1 MTVENSNSIDITISI
16 YETILFLLFNIIYL
30 MIGFI
35 LWHILW
41 VSRHGVEIP
50 NLISK
55 NTITYFSSRNFSL
68 VLKEIWE
75 RMWKLDPTYLTSA
88 IGYEAYNFLLY
99 QRTILSTLFT
109 FFLISTFLF
118 LCRIYGNIFF
128 PKEKDLQQFLS
139 VSNIFGIIL
148 ITFFHFR
155 SFANLKR
162 EAFHL
167 YYTRFMKMSEDK
179 DINWLSCRT
188 LHISGI
194 NPQERLT
201 SLMQTKLNVFL
212 SKSSSGKAL
221 DINFIPN
228 YNKLLKYEK
237 ERNEINDLRLLIT
250 HEKPFMRCLFSS
262 VYWSDNSMK
271 NELQKIQEKIDEIT
285 EEPVF
290 SSGHAFVCFDSL
302 TAAYKVMKEFK
313 NSPLM
318 RFKIRM
324 KNFVS
329 GVKENILGNKNNQL
343 VSGQKANS
351 TFQKFNEDYNIGSLD
366 DNYFIEENNEYEIKQ
381 NMNILVDQIIEPIDI
396 VWVNIG
402 GDRGLYV
409 FRRIFLNLLL
419 LLLLIFFTT
428 PMGFLGAFKKVDKY
442 KILEFKWLK
451 IIPFGYILVTYIVPL
466 LIICINLMLIFAIDY
481 ICRFEKHYTHSNY
494 QFAFFTKSFLYMLFN
509 YLLIPSLTLSYESLY
524 DIIKTNYK
532 NILHLLSQISS
543 VFDNSYFFIALII
556 QNGTYSF
563 VYYFLR
569 LDELMFNAFS
579 TQVSFYKRHF
589 INTGHAWHRNEE
601 DCFYFGY
608 FCAQYMVFYTICIVF
623 SNYNPIV
630 PLAGIYLF
638 LIRHFGDF
646 TSLLTVHL
654 NEIDSNGKFINKLVN
669 YAIIPVVIFQIFMIF
684 DCIINNKFIEA
695 GIVGIIM
702 IGSMVYYYFTYE
714 GDYMMAIYSYNKQL
728 DNYQNDLNLHKLSSS
743 GFNPKAPVSHNE
755 MIKWN
760 NRYRHPL
767 IIPAFV
773 NEEQNNNL
781 MPQSSFSKIIDYKPN
796 KKDEE
801 IFISPFDP
809 KNRSDE

>member
-1 MTVENSNSIDITISI
+1 MAAEAENPMESSFSI
-16 YETILFLLFNIIYL
+16 YETILFLLFNLLYL

-35 LWHILW
+35 LWDIFW
-41 VSRHGVEIP
+41 VTKHGVEIP

-68 VLKEIWE
+68 VLKEIWD
-75 RMWKLDPTYLTSA
+75 RMWELDATYLTSA

-99 QRTILSTLFT
+99 QRTILSTLFS
-109 FFLISTFLF
+109 FFLISIFLF
-118 LCRIYGNIFF
+118 LCRTYGHIFF
-128 PKEKDLQQFLS
+128 RKEKDLQEFLS
-139 VSNIFGIIL
+139 VTNIFGIIT
-148 ITFFHFR
+148 ITIFHFR
-155 SFANLKR
+155 SFAKLKR
-162 EAFHL
+162 EAFRL
-167 YYTRFMKMSEDK
+167 YYSRFMKMSENK
-179 DINWLSCRT
+179 DVNWLSCRT

-271 NELQKIQEKIDEIT
+271 NELKRVQEKIDEIT

-302 TAAYKVMKEFK
+302 TAAYKVMNEFK
-313 NSPLM
+313 SSPLM
-318 RFKIRM
+318 RFKLRM
-324 KNFVS
+324 KNFMS
-329 GVKENILGNKNNQL
+329 GVKDNILGGKNN
-343 VSGQKANS
+343 VIMSGQKDKS
-351 TFQKFNEDYNIGSLD
+351 TFQKFNEDYNIGSLE
-366 DNYFIEENNEYEIKQ
+366 DNYFFEENSENEIKE

-402 GDRGLYV
+402 GDKGLYV
-409 FRRIFLNLLL
+409 FRRLFLNLLL
-419 LLLLIFFTT
+419 LALLIFFTT
-428 PMGFLGAFKKVDKY
+428 PMGFISAFKKVDKY
-442 KILEFKWLK
+442 EILEFKWLK
-451 IIPFGYILVTYIVPL
+451 VIPFGYILVTYIVPL
-466 LIICINLMLIFAIDY
+466 TIIGINLMLIFAIDY

-494 QFAFFTKSFLYMLFN
+494 QFAFFTKSFVYMLFN

-532 NILHLLSQISS
+532 DILNLLLQVSS
-543 VFDNSYFFIALII
+543 IFDNSYFFIALII
-556 QNGTYSF
+556 QNGTVSF

-589 INTGHAWHRNEE
+589 INTGHSWHRNEE

-608 FCAQYMVFYTICIVF
+608 FCSQYLVFYTICLVF
-623 SNYNPIV
+623 ANFNPIL
-630 PLAGIYLF
+630 PLVGIYF
-638 LIRHFGDF
+638 FMIRHFGDF
-646 TSLLTVHL
+646 ASLLTVHL

-669 YAIIPVVIFQIFMIF
+669 YSIVPILIFHIFMIF
-684 DCIINNKFIEA
+684 DCINHDKFTEA
-695 GIVGIIM
+695 IIISFIM
-702 IGSMVYYYFTYE
+702 ITSISYFYFTYDA
-714 GDYMMAIYSYNKQL
+714 DYMMAIYSYNKQF
-728 DNYQNDLNLHKLSSS
+728 DNYQSDINLHKLSSS
-743 GFNPKAPVSHNE
+743 GFNPQAPVSHNE
-755 MIKWN
+755 LIKWT

-767 IIPAFV
+767 IIPAFI
-773 NEEQNNNL
+773 NEHENNDDF
-781 MPQSSFSKIIDYKPN
+781 MQSSYIQNPN
-796 KKDEE
+796 KKNSEE
-801 IFISPFDP
+801 IYVRPFEP
-809 KNRSDE
+809 KNRSNE

>member
-1 MTVENSNSIDITISI
+1 MAAESENPVESSFSI
-16 YETILFLLFNIIYL
+16 YETILFLLFNLLYL

-35 LWHILW
+35 LWDIFW
-41 VSRHGVEIP
+41 VTKHGVEIP

-68 VLKEIWE
+68 VLKEIWD
-75 RMWKLDPTYLTSA
+75 RMWKLDTTYLTSA

-99 QRTILSTLFT
+99 QRTILSTLFS
-109 FFLISTFLF
+109 FFLISIFLF
-118 LCRIYGNIFF
+118 LCRTYGHIFF
-128 PKEKDLQQFLS
+128 RKEKDLQEFLS
-139 VSNIFGIIL
+139 VTNIFGIIT
-148 ITFFHFR
+148 ITIFHFR
-155 SFANLKR
+155 SFAKLKR
-162 EAFHL
+162 EAFRL
-167 YYTRFMKMSEDK
+167 YYSRFMKMSENK
-179 DINWLSCRT
+179 DVNWLSCRT

-271 NELQKIQEKIDEIT
+271 NELKRVQEKIDEIT

-302 TAAYKVMKEFK
+302 TAAYKVMNEFK
-313 NSPLM
+313 SSPLM
-318 RFKIRM
+318 RFKLRM
-324 KNFVS
+324 KNFMS
-329 GVKENILGNKNNQL
+329 GVKDNILGGKNN
-343 VSGQKANS
+343 VIMSGQKDKS
-351 TFQKFNEDYNIGSLD
+351 TFQKFNEDYNIGSLE
-366 DNYFIEENNEYEIKQ
+366 DNYFFEENSENEIKE

-402 GDRGLYV
+402 GDKGLYV
-409 FRRIFLNLLL
+409 FRRLFLNLLL
-419 LLLLIFFTT
+419 LALLIFFTT
-428 PMGFLGAFKKVDKY
+428 PMGFISAFKKVDKY
-442 KILEFKWLK
+442 EILEFKWLK
-451 IIPFGYILVTYIVPL
+451 VIPFGYILVTYIVPL
-466 LIICINLMLIFAIDY
+466 SIIGINLILIFAIDY

-494 QFAFFTKSFLYMLFN
+494 QFAFFTKSFVYMLFN

-532 NILHLLSQISS
+532 DILNLLLQVSS
-543 VFDNSYFFIALII
+543 IFDNSYFFIALII
-556 QNGTYSF
+556 QNGTVSF

-589 INTGHAWHRNEE
+589 INTGHSWHRNEE

-608 FCAQYMVFYTICIVF
+608 FCSQYLVFYTICLVF
-623 SNYNPIV
+623 ANFNPIL
-630 PLAGIYLF
+630 PLVGIYF
-638 LIRHFGDF
+638 FMIRHFGDF
-646 TSLLTVHL
+646 ASLLTVHL

-669 YAIIPVVIFQIFMIF
+669 YSIVPILIFHIFMIF
-684 DCIINNKFIEA
+684 DCINHDKLTEA
-695 GIVGIIM
+695 IIISFIM
-702 IGSMVYYYFTYE
+702 ITSISYFYFTYDA
-714 GDYMMAIYSYNKQL
+714 DYMMAIYSYNKQF
-728 DNYQNDLNLHKLSSS
+728 DNYQSDINLHKLSSS
-743 GFNPKAPVSHNE
+743 GFNPQAPVSHNE
-755 MIKWN
+755 LIKWT

-767 IIPAFV
+767 IIPAFI
-773 NEEQNNNL
+773 NEHENNDDL
-781 MPQSSFSKIIDYKPN
+781 MQSSYIQNPN
-796 KKDEE
+796 KKNSEE
-801 IFISPFDP
+801 IYVRPFEP
-809 KNRSDE
+809 KNRSNE

>member
-1 MTVENSNSIDITISI
+1 MASPKPDDPVEINVGI
-16 YETILFLLFNIIYL
+16 YETLLFLLFNLIYL

-35 LWHILW
+35 FWHVLW
-41 VSRHGVEIP
+41 VTRHGVEIP

-75 RMWKLDPTYLTSA
+75 RMWKLDRNYLTSA

-99 QRTILSTLFT
+99 QRTILSTLFWY
-109 FFLISTFLF
+109 FLISIFLF
-118 LCRIYGNIFF
+118 LCRTYGHVFF
-128 PKEKDLQQFLS
+128 PKEKDLIQFLS
-139 VSNIFGIIL
+139 VSNITGILL

-155 SFANLKR
+155 GFAKLKK

-167 YYTRFMKMSEDK
+167 YFSRFMKMSENK
-179 DINWLSCRT
+179 DVNWLSCRT

-212 SKSSSGKAL
+212 SKSGSGKVL
-221 DINFIPN
+221 DITFIPN

-250 HEKPFMRCLFSS
+250 HEKPCMRCLFSS

-271 NELQKIQEKIDEIT
+271 NELQRIQEKIDEIT

-302 TAAYKVMKEFK
+302 TAAYKVMNEFK
-313 NSPLM
+313 SSPLM
-318 RFKIRM
+318 RFKLRM
-324 KNFVS
+324 KNFMS
-329 GVKENILGNKNNQL
+329 GVKENLLGGKSNEL
-343 VSGQKANS
+343 ISGQKAKS
-351 TFQKFNEDYNIGSLD
+351 TFQKFHEDYNIGSLE
-366 DNYFIEENNEYEIKQ
+366 DNYFFEENSEYEIKE
-381 NMNILVDQIIEPIDI
+381 NMNILVDQLIEPIDI

-402 GDRGLYV
+402 GDKGLYV
-409 FRRIFLNLLL
+409 FRRIFLNLSLI
-419 LLLLIFFTT
+419 LLLIFFTT
-428 PMGFLGAFKKVDKY
+428 PMGIVSAFKKVDKY
-442 KILEFKWLK
+442 QILEFKWLK
-451 IIPFGYILVTYIVPL
+451 VIPFGYILVTYIIPL
-466 LIICINLMLIFAIDY
+466 LIIGINLLLICAIDF

-494 QFAFFTKSFLYMLFN
+494 QFALFTKSFVYMLFN
-509 YLLIPSLTLSYESLY
+509 YLIIPSLTLSYESLY

-543 VFDNSYFFIALII
+543 VFDNYYFFIALII
-556 QNGTYSF
+556 QNGTVSF

-601 DCFYFGY
+601 DCFYYGY
-608 FCAQYMVFYTICIVF
+608 FCAQYMVFYSICIVF
-623 SNYNPIV
+623 ANFNPLL

-654 NEIDSNGKFINKLVN
+654 NEIDSNGKFINKIIN
-669 YAIIPVVIFQIFMIF
+669 YAIVPILLFQTFMIF
-684 DCIINNKFIEA
+684 DCINNDKFIEA
-695 GIVGIIM
+695 GIVGVIMLSSII
-702 IGSMVYYYFTYE
+702 YFYITYDS
-714 GDYMMAIYSYNKQL
+714 DYMMAIYSYNKQL
-728 DNYQNDLNLHKLSSS
+728 DNYENNNININSLSGS
-743 GFNPKAPVSHNE
+743 GFNIPSAVANNE
-755 MIKWN
+755 IIKWN
-760 NRYRHPL
+760 NKYRHPL
-767 IIPAFV
+767 IIPAF
-773 NEEQNNNL
+773 ESTENNNNII
-781 MPQSSFSKIIDYKPN
+781 QSSYPKDSVR
-796 KKDEE
+796 KKRRDEE
-801 IFISPFDP
+801 INVRPFEP
-809 KNRSDE
+809 RNRRDE

>member
-1 MTVENSNSIDITISI
+1 MAAETENPVESSFSI
-16 YETILFLLFNIIYL
+16 YETILFLLFNLLYL

-35 LWHILW
+35 LWDIFW
-41 VSRHGVEIP
+41 VTKHGVEIP

-68 VLKEIWE
+68 VLKEIWD
-75 RMWKLDPTYLTSA
+75 RMWELDATYLTSA

-99 QRTILSTLFT
+99 QRTILSTLFS
-109 FFLISTFLF
+109 FFLISIFLF
-118 LCRIYGNIFF
+118 LCRTYGHIFF
-128 PKEKDLQQFLS
+128 RKEKDLQEFLS
-139 VSNIFGIIL
+139 VINIFGIIT
-148 ITFFHFR
+148 ITIFHFR
-155 SFANLKR
+155 SFAKLKR
-162 EAFHL
+162 EAFRL
-167 YYTRFMKMSEDK
+167 YYSRFMKMSENK
-179 DINWLSCRT
+179 DVNWLSCRT

-271 NELQKIQEKIDEIT
+271 NELKRVQEKIDEIT

-302 TAAYKVMKEFK
+302 TAAYKVMNEFK
-313 NSPLM
+313 SSPLM
-318 RFKIRM
+318 RFKLRM
-324 KNFVS
+324 KNFMS
-329 GVKENILGNKNNQL
+329 GVKDNILGGKNN
-343 VSGQKANS
+343 VIISGQKDKS
-351 TFQKFNEDYNIGSLD
+351 TFQKFNEDYNIGSLE
-366 DNYFIEENNEYEIKQ
+366 DNYFFEENSENEIKE

-402 GDRGLYV
+402 GDKGLYV
-409 FRRIFLNLLL
+409 FRRLFLNLLL
-419 LLLLIFFTT
+419 LALLIFFTT
-428 PMGFLGAFKKVDKY
+428 PMGFISAFKKVDKY
-442 KILEFKWLK
+442 EILEFKWLK
-451 IIPFGYILVTYIVPL
+451 VIPFGYILVTYIVPL
-466 LIICINLMLIFAIDY
+466 TIIGINLMLIFAIDY

-494 QFAFFTKSFLYMLFN
+494 QFAFFTKSFVYMLFN

-532 NILHLLSQISS
+532 DILHLLLQVSS
-543 VFDNSYFFIALII
+543 IFDNSYFFIALII
-556 QNGTYSF
+556 QNGTVSF

-589 INTGHAWHRNEE
+589 INTGHSWHRNEE

-608 FCAQYMVFYTICIVF
+608 FCSQYLVFYTICLVF
-623 SNYNPIV
+623 ANFNPIL
-630 PLAGIYLF
+630 PLVGIYF
-638 LIRHFGDF
+638 FMIRHFGDF
-646 TSLLTVHL
+646 ASLLTVHL

-669 YAIIPVVIFQIFMIF
+669 YSIVPILIFHIFMIF
-684 DCIINNKFIEA
+684 DCINHDKFTEA
-695 GIVGIIM
+695 IIISFIM
-702 IGSMVYYYFTYE
+702 ITSISYFYFTYDA
-714 GDYMMAIYSYNKQL
+714 DYMMAIYSYNKQF
-728 DNYQNDLNLHKLSSS
+728 DNYQSDINLHKLSSS
-743 GFNPKAPVSHNE
+743 GFNPQAPVSHNE
-755 MIKWN
+755 LIKWT

-767 IIPAFV
+767 IIPAFI
-773 NEEQNNNL
+773 NEHENNDDF
-781 MPQSSFSKIIDYKPN
+781 MQSSYIQNPN
-796 KKDEE
+796 KKNSEE
-801 IFISPFDP
+801 IYVRPFEP
-809 KNRSDE
+809 KNRSNE

>member
-1 MTVENSNSIDITISI
+1 MVEKNPIDTTIGL
-16 YETILFLLFNIIYL
+16 YEIMLFLLFNLIYL

-55 NTITYFSSRNFSL
+55 NTISYFSSRNFSL

-75 RMWKLDPTYLTSA
+75 RMWKLDKTYLTSA

-99 QRTILSTLFT
+99 QRTILSTLFSY
-109 FFLISTFLF
+109 FIISTFLF
-118 LCRIYGNIFF
+118 LCRTYGNIFF
-128 PKEKDLQQFLS
+128 QKEKDLQQFLS
-139 VSNIFGIIL
+139 ISNIFGIIL
-148 ITFFHFR
+148 ITIFHFR
-155 SFANLKR
+155 SFSKLKR

-167 YYTRFMKMSEDK
+167 YYSRFMKMSENK
-179 DINWLSCRT
+179 DENWLSCRT

-201 SLMQTKLNVFL
+201 GLMQTKLNVFL
-212 SKSSSGKAL
+212 SKSSSGKVL

-250 HEKPFMRCLFSS
+250 HERPFMRCLFSS

-271 NELQKIQEKIDEIT
+271 NELNKIQEKIDEII

-302 TAAYKVMKEFK
+302 TAAYKVMNEFK
-313 NSPLM
+313 SSPLM
-318 RFKIRM
+318 RIKLRM
-324 KNFVS
+324 KNLMT
-329 GVKENILGNKNNQL
+329 GVKKNFLGGKNNNDKFM
-343 VSGQKANS
+343 SGQKGNS
-351 TFQKFNEDYNIGSLD
+351 TFQKFNEDYNIGNLE
-366 DNYFIEENNEYEIKQ
+366 DNYILEENSEYEIKQ

-402 GDRGLYV
+402 DDKALYV
-409 FRRIFLNLLL
+409 LRRVFLNLLL
-419 LLLLIFFTT
+419 LVLLIFFTT
-428 PMGFLGAFKKVDKY
+428 PMGFVSAFKKVDTY

-451 IIPFGYILVTYIVPL
+451 VIPFGYILVTYIVPL
-466 LIICINLMLIFAIDY
+466 LIIGINVMLICAIDY

-494 QFAFFTKSFLYMLFN
+494 QFAFFTKSFVYMLFN

-524 DIIKTNYK
+524 EIIKLNYK
-532 NILHLLSQISS
+532 NILHLLSQVSS
-543 VFDNSYFFIALII
+543 IFDNSFFFIALII
-556 QNGTYSF
+556 QNGTVSF

-601 DCFYFGY
+601 DCFAFGY

-623 SNYNPIV
+623 SNFNPV
-630 PLAGIYLF
+630 LPLAGIYLF

-669 YAIIPVVIFQIFMIF
+669 YNIVPILIFHIFMIF
-684 DCIINNKFIEA
+684 DCINNYKFIEA
-695 GIVGIIM
+695 IIVGFIM
-702 IGSMVYYYFTYE
+702 FISVFYSWLTYE
-714 GDYMMAIYSYNKQL
+714 SDYMMAIYSYNKQF
-728 DNYQNDLNLHKLSSS
+728 DNYQNDINLHKLSSS
-743 GFNPKAPVSHNE
+743 GFNPQSVVSHNE
-755 MIKWN
+755 LIKWAN
-760 NRYRHPL
+760 KYRHPL

-773 NEEQNNNL
+773 NEEGDNELIQ
-781 MPQSSFSKIIDYKPN
+781 QSSFPKINAYKN
-796 KKDEE
+796 RNDDIYVRTFE
-801 IFISPFDP
+801 P

>member
-1 MTVENSNSIDITISI
+1 MADEKSVDTTISI
-16 YETILFLLFNIIYL
+16 YETLLFLLFNIIYL

-41 VSRHGVEIP
+41 ISRHGVEIP
-50 NLISK
+50 DLISK
-55 NTITYFSSRNFSL
+55 NTISYFSSRNFSL
-68 VLKEIWE
+68 VLKVIWE
-75 RMWKLDPTYLTSA
+75 RMWKLDSNYLTSA

-99 QRTILSTLFT
+99 ERTMLSALFS
-109 FFLISTFLF
+109 FFIISICLF
-118 LCRIYGNIFF
+118 LCRTYGNIFF

-139 VSNIFGIIL
+139 VSNIVGIIL

-155 SFANLKR
+155 SFAKLKR
-162 EAFHL
+162 EAFYH
-167 YYTRFMKMSEDK
+167 YYNRFMKMSENK
-179 DINWLSCRT
+179 DVNWLSCRT

-212 SKSSSGKAL
+212 SKSSSGKVL

-271 NELQKIQEKIDEIT
+271 NELKRIQEQIDEIT
-285 EEPVF
+285 EEPVY

-313 NSPLM
+313 SSPIM
-318 RFKIRM
+318 RIKLRM
-324 KNFVS
+324 KNFMD
-329 GVKENILGNKNNQL
+329 GMKENILGGKNTNNL
-343 VSGQKANS
+343 ISGQKAKS
-351 TFQKFNEDYNIGSLD
+351 TFQKFSEDYNIGGLE
-366 DNYFIEENNEYEIKQ
+366 DNYIFEENSEYEIKQ
-381 NMNILVDQIIEPIDI
+381 NMNILVDQLIEPIDI
-396 VWVNIG
+396 IWVNIG
-402 GDRGLYV
+402 GDKGLYV
-409 FRRIFLNLLL
+409 FRRVFLNLLL
-419 LLLLIFFTT
+419 LFLLIFFTT
-428 PMGFLGAFKKVDKY
+428 PMGFVSAFKKVDKY
-442 KILEFKWLK
+442 QILEFKWLK
-451 IIPFGYILVTYIVPL
+451 VIPFGYILVTYIIPL
-466 LIICINLMLIFAIDY
+466 LIILINLILITGIDY

-494 QFAFFTKSFLYMLFN
+494 QFAFFTKAFVYMLFN
-509 YLLIPSLTLSYESLY
+509 YLIIPSLTLSYESLY

-532 NILHLLSQISS
+532 NILHLLSQFSS

-556 QNGTYSF
+556 QNGTVSF

-608 FCAQYMVFYTICIVF
+608 FGAQYLVFYAICIVF
-623 SNYNPIV
+623 ANFNPIL

-638 LIRHFGDF
+638 MIRHFGDF

-669 YAIIPVVIFQIFMIF
+669 YAIVPILLFQTFMIL
-684 DCIINNKFIEA
+684 DCINNKLCY
-695 GIVGIIM
+695 
-702 IGSMVYYYFTYE
+702 SSYFT
-714 GDYMMAIYSYNKQL
+714 
-728 DNYQNDLNLHKLSSS
+728 
-743 GFNPKAPVSHNE
+743 
-755 MIKWN
+755 
-760 NRYRHPL
+760 
-767 IIPAFV
+767 IPDFH
-773 NEEQNNNL
+773 
-781 MPQSSFSKIIDYKPN
+781 DT
-796 KKDEE
+796 
-801 IFISPFDP
+801 
-809 KNRSDE
+809 

>member
-1 MTVENSNSIDITISI
+1 MAAEAENPMESSFSI
-16 YETILFLLFNIIYL
+16 YETILFLLFNLLYL

-35 LWHILW
+35 LWDIFW
-41 VSRHGVEIP
+41 VTKHGVEIP

-68 VLKEIWE
+68 VLKEIWD
-75 RMWKLDPTYLTSA
+75 RMWELDATYLTSA

-99 QRTILSTLFT
+99 QRTILSTLFS
-109 FFLISTFLF
+109 FFLISIFLF
-118 LCRIYGNIFF
+118 LCRTYGHIFF
-128 PKEKDLQQFLS
+128 RKEKDLQEFLS
-139 VSNIFGIIL
+139 VINIFGIIT
-148 ITFFHFR
+148 ITIFHFR
-155 SFANLKR
+155 SFAKLKR
-162 EAFHL
+162 EAFRL
-167 YYTRFMKMSEDK
+167 YYSRFMKMSENK
-179 DINWLSCRT
+179 DVNWLSCRT

-271 NELQKIQEKIDEIT
+271 NELKRVQEKIDEIT

-302 TAAYKVMKEFK
+302 TAAYKVMNEFK
-313 NSPLM
+313 SSPLM
-318 RFKIRM
+318 RFKLRM
-324 KNFVS
+324 KNFMS
-329 GVKENILGNKNNQL
+329 GVKDNILGGKNN
-343 VSGQKANS
+343 VIMSGQKDKS
-351 TFQKFNEDYNIGSLD
+351 TFQKFNEDYNIGSLE
-366 DNYFIEENNEYEIKQ
+366 DNYFFEENSENEIKE

-402 GDRGLYV
+402 GDKGLYV
-409 FRRIFLNLLL
+409 FRRLFLNLLL
-419 LLLLIFFTT
+419 LALLIFFTT
-428 PMGFLGAFKKVDKY
+428 PMGFISAFKKVDKY
-442 KILEFKWLK
+442 EILEFKWLK
-451 IIPFGYILVTYIVPL
+451 VIPFGYILVTYIVPL
-466 LIICINLMLIFAIDY
+466 TIIGINLMLIFAIDY

-494 QFAFFTKSFLYMLFN
+494 QFAFFTKSFVYMLFN

-532 NILHLLSQISS
+532 DILHLLLQVSS
-543 VFDNSYFFIALII
+543 IFDNSYFFIALII
-556 QNGTYSF
+556 QNGTVSF

-589 INTGHAWHRNEE
+589 INTGHSWHRNEE

-608 FCAQYMVFYTICIVF
+608 FCSQYLVFYTICLVF
-623 SNYNPIV
+623 ANFNPIL
-630 PLAGIYLF
+630 PLVGIYF
-638 LIRHFGDF
+638 FMIRHFGDF
-646 TSLLTVHL
+646 ASLLTVHL

-669 YAIIPVVIFQIFMIF
+669 YSIVPILIFHIFMIF
-684 DCIINNKFIEA
+684 DCINHNKLTEA
-695 GIVGIIM
+695 IIISFIM
-702 IGSMVYYYFTYE
+702 ITSISYFYFTYDA
-714 GDYMMAIYSYNKQL
+714 DYMMAIYSYNKQF
-728 DNYQNDLNLHKLSSS
+728 DNYQSDINLHKLSSS
-743 GFNPKAPVSHNE
+743 GFNPQAPVSHNE
-755 MIKWN
+755 LIKWT

-767 IIPAFV
+767 IIPAFI
-773 NEEQNNNL
+773 NEHENNDDL
-781 MPQSSFSKIIDYKPN
+781 MQSSYIQNPN
-796 KKDEE
+796 KKNSEE
-801 IFISPFDP
+801 IYVRPFEP
-809 KNRSDE
+809 KNRSNE

>member
-1 MTVENSNSIDITISI
+1 MADEKSVDTTISI
-16 YETILFLLFNIIYL
+16 YETLLFLLFNIIYL

-41 VSRHGVEIP
+41 ISRHGVEIP
-50 NLISK
+50 DLISK
-55 NTITYFSSRNFSL
+55 NTISYFSSRNFSL
-68 VLKEIWE
+68 VLKVIWE
-75 RMWKLDPTYLTSA
+75 RMWKLDSNYLTSA

-99 QRTILSTLFT
+99 ERTMLSALFS
-109 FFLISTFLF
+109 FFIISICLF
-118 LCRIYGNIFF
+118 LCRTYGNIFF

-139 VSNIFGIIL
+139 VSNIVGIIL

-155 SFANLKR
+155 SFAKLKR
-162 EAFHL
+162 EAFYH
-167 YYTRFMKMSEDK
+167 YYNRFMKMSENK
-179 DINWLSCRT
+179 DVNWLSCRT

-212 SKSSSGKAL
+212 SKSSSGKVL

-271 NELQKIQEKIDEIT
+271 NELKRIQEQIDEIT
-285 EEPVF
+285 EEPVY

-313 NSPLM
+313 SSPIM
-318 RFKIRM
+318 RIKLRM
-324 KNFVS
+324 KNFMD
-329 GVKENILGNKNNQL
+329 GMKENILGGKNTNNL
-343 VSGQKANS
+343 ISGQKAKS
-351 TFQKFNEDYNIGSLD
+351 TFQKFSEDYNIGGLE
-366 DNYFIEENNEYEIKQ
+366 DNYIFEENSEYEIKQ
-381 NMNILVDQIIEPIDI
+381 NMNILVDQLIEPIDI
-396 VWVNIG
+396 IWVNIG
-402 GDRGLYV
+402 GDKGLYV
-409 FRRIFLNLLL
+409 FRRVFLNLLL
-419 LLLLIFFTT
+419 LFLLIFFTT
-428 PMGFLGAFKKVDKY
+428 PMGFVSAFKKVDKY
-442 KILEFKWLK
+442 QILEFKWLK
-451 IIPFGYILVTYIVPL
+451 VIPFGYILVTYIIPL
-466 LIICINLMLIFAIDY
+466 LIILINLILITGIDY

-494 QFAFFTKSFLYMLFN
+494 QFAFFTKAFVYMLFN
-509 YLLIPSLTLSYESLY
+509 YLIIPSLTLSYESLY

-532 NILHLLSQISS
+532 NILHLLSQFSS

-556 QNGTYSF
+556 QNGTVSF

-608 FCAQYMVFYTICIVF
+608 FGAQYLVFYAICIVF
-623 SNYNPIV
+623 ANFNPIL

-638 LIRHFGDF
+638 MIRHFGDF

-669 YAIIPVVIFQIFMIF
+669 YAIVPILLFQTFMIL
-684 DCIINNKFIEA
+684 DCINNDKFFEA
-695 GIVGIIM
+695 IIVGFIMTISII
-702 IGSMVYYYFTYE
+702 YYYVTFE
-714 GDYMMAIYSYNKQL
+714 SDYMMAIYSYNKQF
-728 DNYQNDLNLHKLSSS
+728 DNYQNNNNNLSSS
-743 GFNPKAPVSHNE
+743 ILNNNVAISHNE
-755 MIKWN
+755 IIKWN
-760 NRYRHPL
+760 NKYRHPL

-773 NEEQNNNL
+773 NEQENNDII
-781 MPQSSFSKIIDYKPN
+781 QSTYNNTKKRNN
-796 KKDEE
+796 KNNDSINVAPFVPKD
-801 IFISPFDP
+801 
-809 KNRSDE
+809 RTDE